1 LVASWARRRRAVLVS
16 EALAVLNALV
26 LEDGRRWREAAAE
39 FQCDDA
45 RAILEPGPDDPRLHF
60 VTRPRGGSKTCDN
73 AGIAI
78 AALLEQFGPTEQ
90 GYAVAA
96 DADQAALLIDA
107 AGGFL
112 QRTPELAGV
121 LAVERRRIV
130 TPNGAAVNV
139 VPADGASAF
148 GLRGPLFVV
157 DEFAQWKSTPE
168 PRRVWEAI
176 FSAVPKVPGCRLVIL
191 TSAGDPAHWSH
202 KVLEVARASSA
213 WRVHEV
219 PGPVPWI
226 GEAELDEQRR
236 ILTESQYRRL
246 HLNEWVAPEDRLTT
260 VEDVRS
266 CVRADP
272 LIREY
277 RRGQRY
283 VLAADLGVKK
293 DASVLAVCH
302 LEGAD
307 EDPIVVLDRMEA
319 FVPSRGKEVDLIEVE
334 EAIAQLAF
342 RYDADIVFDPW
353 QAKLMAR
360 NLRERGWDVREFNF
374 TQQSIGRL
382 ALNLYG
388 LLRDQR
394 LELPPDEALL
404 DELANVRLRETAPG
418 VFRIDHDADRHDDRA
433 IALGLAALTLLDL
446 PPKRRKMRYRGTE
459 TESFTPDG
467 TVFAYRDST
476 GRLIAADPKR

>member
-1 LVASWARRRRAVLVS
+1 MSDALHVLH
-16 EALAVLNALV
+16 ALV
-26 LEDGRRWREAAAE
+26 IEDGRRWGEAAAD
-39 FQCDDA
+39 FQRDDA
-45 RAILEPGPDDPRLHF
+45 RAILEPAPDDPRLHF

-78 AALLEQFGPTEQ
+78 AALLEQFGPAEQ

-96 DADQAALLIDA
+96 DADQAALLVDA

-112 QRTPELAGV
+112 QRTPGLAGA

-130 TPNGAAVNV
+130 TPTGAAVNV

-148 GLRGPLFVV
+148 GLRGPLFFV
-157 DEFAQWKSTPE
+157 DEFSAWKSTPE
-168 PRRVWEAI
+168 PRRVWEAV
-176 FSAVPKVPGCRLVIL
+176 FSAIPKVPGCRLVIL

-202 KVLEVARASSA
+202 KVLEIARESSA

-226 GEAELDEQRR
+226 GAAELEEQRR
-236 ILTESQYRRL
+236 MLTESQYARL
-246 HLNEWVAPEDRLTT
+246 HLNVWTAPEDRLTT
-260 VEDVRS
+260 VDDVRA
-266 CVRADP
+266 CVRTDP
-272 LIREY
+272 MVREY
-277 RRGQRY
+277 ARGKRY
-283 VLAADLGVKK
+283 VLGADLGVKK

-302 LEGAD
+302 LEGP
-307 EDPIVVLDRMEA
+307 EDGPTVVCDRMEA
-319 FVPSRGKEVDLIEVE
+319 FAPTRDAPVDLAVVE
-334 EAIAQLAF
+334 EAIAKLAF
-342 RYDADIVFDPW
+342 RYDADVVLDPW
-353 QAKLMAR
+353 QGLLLAR

-388 LLRDQR
+388 LLRDGR

-418 VFRIDHDADRHDDRA
+418 VFRMDHDADRHDDRA
-433 IALGLAALTLLDL
+433 VALGLAALTLLDS
-446 PPKRRKMRYRGTE
+446 PPPRRKMRFRGNE
-459 TESFTPDG
+459 WGVGDAASAVLGHVGSDG
-467 TVFAYRDST
+467 FVP
-476 GRLIAADPKR
+476 GGGGQW